1 MIVYQD
7 NIETVKT
14 NGVLYSNPDVVRKLA
29 IMMMVNAAEANTDM
43 VCDMSE
49 EYQTKADVE
58 AVFQGLNEVA
68 LDMLEDHISD
78 LRLSLEK
85 CLREIKFT
93 ARVRRLDYDKEGKLS
108 DVTVD
113 LDVE

>member
-7 NIETVKT
+7 NIEQVKT
-14 NGVLYSNPDVVRKLA
+14 NGVLYSDPQVVRKLA
-29 IMMMVNAAEANTDM
+29 IMMMVNTAEGNTDM

-49 EYQTKADVE
+49 DYKTREDVE

-68 LDMLEDHISD
+68 LDMLDDHIND
-78 LRLSLEK
+78 LRASLEK
-85 CLREIKFT
+85 ALREIKYT
-93 ARVRRLDYDKEGKLS
+93 ARVRRLDYDEQGKLS

-113 LDVE
+113 IAVE